1 LKNVKED
8 CIGKK
13 DNQTVKWGIKAMTFD
28 QWTKEVSKTVLPSM
42 DESPQDLN
50 KIFMLSDEDFEEEES
65 PKS

>member
-1 LKNVKED
+1 
-8 CIGKK
+8 
-13 DNQTVKWGIKAMTFD
+13 MTFD